1 MKKPKPVKKKAAS
14 APPSLTDEELA
25 SGDWVECKP
34 ARLPPNLRSINGI
47 DLPADLDETLSDY
60 ALDAALMLQQS
71 EMDALG
77 AAQQFPP
84 EFTNIDYA
92 EWQLRQFESNGEAV
106 RSRFDTI
113 YACCLHAVRQGF
125 FAALTRYSGELKG
138 TAEAK
143 VLEKAR
149 ASAAKASAAKSKK
162 AAPRREA
169 IRARYLELKKT
180 KSKKTNRLTTL
191 EAEFKVS
198 SRHLQRI
205 VKGLD

>member
-14 APPSLTDEELA
+14 APPYLTDEELA

-34 ARLPPNLRSINGI
+34 VRLPPNLRSINGI
-47 DLPADLDETLSDY
+47 ELPADLDETLSDY

-92 EWQLRQFESNGEAV
+92 EWQLQHFGENAEAV
-106 RSRFDTI
+106 RSRFDMI

-125 FAALTRYSGELKG
+125 FAALMRYSDELKG

-143 VLEKAR
+143 ALEKAR

-180 KSKKTNRLTTL
+180 KSKKANRLTTL

-198 SRHLQRI
+198 NRHLLRI

>member
-1 MKKPKPVKKKAAS
+1 METLALIPMAAAEGGFNPLDLAGNGGFFWTLIIFLVALAPIWIVVMKPVTRALLERDAKA
-14 APPSLTDEELA
+14 
-25 SGDWVECKP
+25 
-34 ARLPPNLRSINGI
+34 
-47 DLPADLDETLSDY
+47 
-60 ALDAALMLQQS
+60 S
-71 EMDALG
+71 EAIEK
-77 AAQQFPP
+77 AQQFPP

-92 EWQLRQFESNGEAV
+92 EWQLRQFEANGEAV

-125 FAALTRYSGELKG
+125 FAALMRYADELKG

-143 VLEKAR
+143 ALEKAR